1 MKKGRFLLL
10 AGLWTL
16 TLTLFVVAAAGAAKE
31 TSPVT
36 MTGEETGYRHVT
48 ETVEEGEEKKPTV
61 IRVEECL
68 SEQELSRQLSEY
80 LTDYAKD
87 ITVTAGKD
95 TLTVRGVLTADDEAL
110 LAVCPNLEPYRLVL
124 RLAQG
129 REAEVTASIRWDKST
144 GFTVAP
150 VAASLAGVDLDPQ
163 DLAPLMTPLQDVLKN
178 PDNVT
183 LTRWE
188 LLPGGLYRHTEE
200 RIEE

>member
-16 TLTLFVVAAAGAAKE
+16 TLTLFVVAAAGAARE
-31 TSPVT
+31 TTPAT

-48 ETVEEGEEKKPTV
+48 ETVPEGEKKATV

-95 TLTVRGVLTADDEAL
+95 TLTVRGVLTADDEKL
-110 LAVCPNLEPYRLVL
+110 LAVCPELEPYRLVL

-129 REAEVTASIRWDKST
+129 REAQVTASIRWNKTT
-144 GFTVAP
+144 GFTVVP
-150 VAASLAGVDLDPQ
+150 VAASLAGVDLDPR
-163 DLAPLMTPLQDVLKN
+163 DMAPLMTPLQNTLKE
-178 PDNVT
+178 PDKVT
-183 LTRWE
+183 ITRWE

-200 RIEE
+200 QIEE